1 MQIMRLPGGI
11 YMLYISLIVFGCLV
25 AWMVRE
31 QNRETRQRMEM
42 DDFYRAEYQ
51 CRFLSTN

>member
-1 MQIMRLPGGI
+1 MQIMCLAGGI

-51 CRFLSTN
+51 RSFLTTN

>member
-1 MQIMRLPGGI
+1 MLAFQQEE
-11 YMLYISLIVFGCLV
+11 YMLYISLIAFGCLV

-31 QNRETRQRMEM
+31 QNHETRQRMEV

-51 CRFLSTN
+51 RSFLTTN